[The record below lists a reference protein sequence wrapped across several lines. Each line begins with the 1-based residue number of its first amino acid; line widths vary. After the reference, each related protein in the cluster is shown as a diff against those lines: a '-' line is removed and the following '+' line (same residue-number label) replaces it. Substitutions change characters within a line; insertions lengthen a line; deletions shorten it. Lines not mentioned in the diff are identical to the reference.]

1 MSHSTEVIS
10 LPTDVPPSTVEA
22 VRARDRRRW
31 RLAVVGVVAVALV
44 SGAVDLVT
52 PSAAHLPAALLL
64 IALVAIAMRPTLGI
78 HVVVVGAL
86 LSDISVAPWYPFVK
100 NFSSEESVLFVSA
113 RLIMN
118 PLEVVL
124 VATTLSWFSRRLVDP
139 RWRVRRGALFAPLAV
154 FMAFVALGLVNGFA
168 GGGDVQVGLWE
179 LRPLVYLA
187 VIYALVTNVFTTRRQ
202 YVNLFWSAV
211 SAITV
216 HAIVAVERW
225 VSMDPEERA
234 ITGSLTEHAAAV
246 HMNVIIVAVLA
257 AWLFGWTTSGRR
269 VALTVMA
276 VPVVWAYILSERRSA
291 FIGLSLAIVLMAVV
305 LFVERRRVFWR
316 FAPVVAVIATGYT
329 VVFWNVQGGLGFPA
343 QALKSAIAPGQL
355 EGADLTSNIYREIE
369 AINIWFTIRVGP
381 VRGVGFG
388 QPFYRPYPL
397 ADISFFPF
405 WEYMPHNSF
414 LWIWLK
420 TGFAGFASM
429 IYLMIRTLQ
438 YGARTVRRVPEA
450 DRLLALVS
458 VLYVAMY
465 LIFSYVDIGWDTR
478 STVFLGVA
486 MAICADFRHLPRD
499 DETVAAS
506 ADHRWSAA

>member
-1 MSHSTEVIS
+1 MSSSTEVTS
-10 LPTDVPPSTVEA
+10 LPADLPSSTIETVRE
-22 VRARDRRRW
+22 RDRRRW
-31 RLAVVGVVAVALV
+31 RLAVAGVAAVALV
-44 SGAVDLVT
+44 SGVVDVVT
-52 PSAAHLPAALLL
+52 PNAAHLPAALLL
-64 IALVAIAMRPTLGI
+64 IALVAIAVRPALGI
-78 HVVVVGAL
+78 HVVVVATL

-113 RLIMN
+113 RLIVN

-124 VATTLSWFSRRLVDP
+124 AATTLSWLSRRLVDP
-139 RWRVRRGALFAPLAV
+139 RWRVRRGALFAPLVV
-154 FMAFVALGLVNGFA
+154 FMAFVVLGLLNGLG

-179 LRPLVYLA
+179 LRPLIYLA
-187 VIYALVTNVFTTRRQ
+187 AIYVLVTNLFTTRRD
-202 YVNLFWSAV
+202 YANLFWLAV
-211 SAITV
+211 AAITV

-225 VSMDPEERA
+225 VSMDREQRA

-246 HMNVIIVAVLA
+246 HMNVVMVAVLA
-257 AWLFGWTTSGRR
+257 AWLFGWTTAGRR
-269 VALTVMA
+269 VALTLMA

-305 LFVERRRVFWR
+305 LFGERRRVFWR
-316 FAPVVAVIATGYT
+316 FAPVVAVVATGYT
-329 VVFWNVQGGLGFPA
+329 VAFWNVQGGLGFPA

-381 VRGVGFG
+381 IRGVGFG
-388 QPFYRPYPL
+388 QPFYRPFPL

-438 YGARTVRRVPEA
+438 HGARTVRRVPVT
-450 DRLLALVS
+450 DRLVALAS

-465 LIFSYVDIGWDTR
+465 LVFSYVDIGWDTR
-478 STVFLGVA
+478 STVFLAVT
-486 MAICADFRHLPRD
+486 MAICADLRHLPLD
-499 DETVAAS
+499 DETVVES
-506 ADHRWSAA
+506 ADPGWSPA